1 MADVAQE
8 WRDLALDQNQ
18 DVYEFRRGN
27 YHLSMNPVGRFN
39 EELSFVV
46 WHVDGDT
53 LEPFISG
60 ETALHRIL
68 INEEQYRDQQIAVSA
83 IVRSIIS
90 GEAPVIRY
98 EDETAVDHFG

>member
-27 YHLSMNPVGRFN
+27 YHLSMSPAGKFD
-39 EELSFVV
+39 EELAFVV
-46 WHVDGDT
+46 WHVDDDQM
-53 LEPFISG
+53 EPFISG
-60 ETALHRIL
+60 ETDLHRIR
-68 INEEQYRDQQIAVSA
+68 INEDQYRDQQIQVSA

-90 GEAPVIRY
+90 GEPPVIRY